1 MAAAVEIVYKPPL
14 TEWRKFFSGTVIT
27 QALREELNYTG
38 RLART
43 QLRRKLSQ
51 QTLIPYGEVSKAV
64 NMRPAYG
71 SNLSV
76 DLVVRDKVPTL
87 GRFMTSFRLPPK
99 RQRLSRLFIKGQTAG
114 YIGARIGTM
123 RIRVWSGSQMF
134 PVHSPNPFVLPGT
147 RLIVVRTGKGHRA
160 KLRALS
166 GPNLAGGKGD
176 TGEIQR
182 GQTKQ
187 FVNIELPVEFSS
199 RVMARMER
207 IMASRP

>member
-1 MAAAVEIVYKPPL
+1 MAGQVTIVYKPPMAEWQRFFDGKIIL
-14 TEWRKFFSGTVIT
+14 T
-27 QALREELNYTG
+27 ALREELNYTG

-64 NMRPAYG
+64 NMRPAYAG
-71 SNLSV
+71 NLSV
-76 DLVVRDKVPTL
+76 ALTVRDKVPTL

-99 RQRLSRLFIKGQTAG
+99 RQRVSRLFIGGRVAG
-114 YIGARIGTM
+114 LIGARIGNI
-123 RIRVWSGSQMF
+123 RLRVWAGSQSF

-166 GPNLAGGKGD
+166 GPNLAGGKED

-182 GQTKQ
+182 GKTKAY
-187 FVNIELPVEFSS
+187 VEVELPVEFSA
-199 RVMARMER
+199 RVLARMDR
-207 IMASRP
+207 LMSARP